1 MRLFCG
7 LALAYETRRN
17 LELMLQHL
25 RPSASINWSPPEN
38 WHITTKF
45 IGEQPEDQLPEIV
58 RALGTVPPTGPLEI
72 SIAGLGWFPNPH
84 QPRFLF
90 AGVQGPAA
98 LADLARETDDR
109 LAPVGVPRETKP
121 YTPHLTLARMK
132 PPSEIADLRRAIAA
146 LPLADF
152 GRFVAAKH
160 LLYQSK
166 LGPTGSQYTVLAE
179 FPL

>member
-25 RPSASINWSPPEN
+25 RPAAAIHWSPPEN

-45 IGEQPEDQLPEIV
+45 IGEQPESELPRIID
-58 RALGTVPPTGPLEI
+58 ALSDLPSPGPLEVTV
-72 SIAGLGWFPNPH
+72 AGLGWFPNPH

-90 AGVQGPAA
+90 AGIQAPAG
-98 LADLARETDDR
+98 LAELAHQADQR
-109 LAPVGVPRETKP
+109 LAQVGVPQETKP
-121 YTPHLTLARMK
+121 YMPHLTLARIK
-132 PPSEIADLRRAIAA
+132 PPHDLAALRRTIAS

-166 LGPTGSQYTVLAE
+166 MGPGGSQYTVLAE

>member
-1 MRLFCG
+1 
-7 LALAYETRRN
+7 
-17 LELMLQHL
+17 
-25 RPSASINWSPPEN
+25 
-38 WHITTKF
+38 
-45 IGEQPEDQLPEIV
+45 
-58 RALGTVPPTGPLEI
+58 
-72 SIAGLGWFPNPH
+72 
-84 QPRFLF
+84 
-90 AGVQGPAA
+90 
-98 LADLARETDDR
+98 
-109 LAPVGVPRETKP
+109 
-121 YTPHLTLARMK
+121 MK

>member
-25 RPSASINWSPPEN
+25 RPSAAIGWSSPEN

-45 IGEQPEDQLPEIV
+45 IGEVPDDQLPAIT
-58 RALGTVPPTGPLEI
+58 RALSDAPSSGPLKI
-72 SIAGLGWFPNPH
+72 AIAGLGWFPNPH

-90 AGVQGPAA
+90 AGVQGPPGLAELA
-98 LADLARETDDR
+98 LRTDEHLAH
-109 LAPVGVPRETKP
+109 AGVARETKP
-121 YTPHLTLARMK
+121 YTPHLTLARIK
-132 PPSEIADLRRAIAA
+132 PSSEIAELRRAIAS
-146 LPLADF
+146 LPLGDF
-152 GRFVAAKH
+152 GSFVAQKH

-166 LGPTGSQYTVLAE
+166 LVPSGSQYTVLAE

>member
-25 RPSASINWSPPEN
+25 RPSADIHWSPPEN

-45 IGEQPEDQLPEIV
+45 IGEQPEAQLPEIV
-58 RALGTVPPTGPLEI
+58 RTLGEVPAPGPLEI
-72 SIAGLGWFPNPH
+72 AIAGLGWFPNPH
-84 QPRFLF
+84 QPRVLF
-90 AGVQGPAA
+90 AGVQAPAG
-98 LADLARETDDR
+98 LAELARETDER
-109 LAPVGVPRETKP
+109 LSAVGVARETKP
-121 YTPHLTLARMK
+121 YTPHLTLARIK
-132 PPSEIADLRRAIAA
+132 PPSDIAGLRRAIAS

-152 GRFVAAKH
+152 GRFEAVKH

-166 LGPTGSQYTVLAE
+166 PGPSASQYSVLAE
-179 FPL
+179 FSL